1 MNRSEDLITSPR
13 AVRIRW
19 AGLAGREQGTESPAG
34 PSIVFLHGLT
44 FDRRMWDPVLEA
56 LPDRQRAIAFDLPGH
71 GGSPALR
78 RRGLAPVV
86 DAIHE
91 AVLDAG
97 LDAPIL
103 VGHSIGG
110 PLASIYAATYPAAG
124 VVVVDA
130 PIRFEPFAELFLSLR
145 PQLEGEGFG
154 RAWSMY
160 QDSWH
165 IELVPDPHRELL
177 RAGEHGSQQV
187 VLSYQSDLLDRPL
200 DEVVRWRDAGLSRVR
215 RAGTPYLTLHTSPV
229 DPDERAWLSERLPQT
244 EFVVWPVGH
253 HFPHLADPRRFAALL
268 SGFAARVTRP
278 QGPPRSQPRSTPT
291 QLRQIAAKLRKRRK
305 RLLHVDGDPVYS

>member
-86 DAIHE
+86 DAIHD

-110 PLASIYAATYPAAG
+110 ALASIYAATYPAAG

-130 PIRFEPFAELFLSLR
+130 PIRLEPFAELLRSLR

-215 RAGTPYLTLHTSPV
+215 RAGTPYLTLHASPV
-229 DPDERAWLSERLPQT
+229 DPCERAWLAERLPQT

-253 HFPHLADPRRFAALL
+253 HFPHLADPQRFVALL
-268 SGFAARVTRP
+268 SRFAARVTGPARP
-278 QGPPRSQPRSTPT
+278 APESGRGAPQAGTTDSGEIGERTKRSRH
-291 QLRQIAAKLRKRRK
+291 I
-305 RLLHVDGDPVYS
+305 DGDPAYS